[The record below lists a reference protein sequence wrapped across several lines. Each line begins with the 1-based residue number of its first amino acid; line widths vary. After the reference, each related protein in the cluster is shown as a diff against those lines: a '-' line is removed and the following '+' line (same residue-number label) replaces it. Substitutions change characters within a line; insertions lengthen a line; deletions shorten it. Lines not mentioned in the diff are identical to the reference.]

1 MVDSVS
7 KLRSVVQVEGRPWTV
22 DTILGHVV
30 PVRRSWVIIQ
40 RIISTRVR
48 SCRLSQVVFSL
59 TSGPPLLIAMSPN
72 EVLGREEVLEAT
84 ATAMRRGLVLRSR
97 IVVIVRHFGKGML
110 GIDGGC

>member
-7 KLRSVVQVEGRPWTV
+7 KPGSVVQVEGQPWTV

-30 PVRRSWVIIQ
+30 PVRRSCVIIR

-48 SCRLSQVVFSL
+48 SCRLSQVVCSL
-59 TSGPPLLIAMSPN
+59 ISDPPLFIAMSPN
-72 EVLGREEVLEAT
+72 GGLSREEVLEAT
-84 ATAMRRGLVLRSR
+84 ATAMRRRLVLRSR

-110 GIDGGC
+110 GID